1 MPASSSNSTP
11 AVANKDA
18 RREQEQIVS
27 GNPDSLQ
34 GNARLCRHL
43 DYEFKD
49 TQLLQRALTHRSYAP
64 DNNERLEFLGDS
76 ILDCVIA
83 RHLYNSL
90 PQLSEGE
97 LSRLRSNLVK
107 EETLVVLARQLDLG
121 SHLRLGE
128 GERKSAG
135 FRRPSMLADAVEAL
149 FGAVFLDSGFAAAE
163 KVIMSLYV
171 PYLEKVDTQTLGKD
185 AKSML
190 QEYLQGRHIPLPNYT
205 LIATQGAAHAQSFQ
219 VECAVPS
226 LGITARGEGISRR
239 NAEQQAA
246 QAVYQQLPEMS

>member
-1 MPASSSNSTP
+1 
-11 AVANKDA
+11 
-18 RREQEQIVS
+18 
-27 GNPDSLQ
+27 
-34 GNARLCRHL
+34 
-43 DYEFKD
+43 
-49 TQLLQRALTHRSYAP
+49 
-64 DNNERLEFLGDS
+64 
-76 ILDCVIA
+76 
-83 RHLYNSL
+83 
-90 PQLSEGE
+90 
-97 LSRLRSNLVK
+97 
-107 EETLVVLARQLDLG
+107 
-121 SHLRLGE
+121 
-128 GERKSAG
+128 
-135 FRRPSMLADAVEAL
+135 
-149 FGAVFLDSGFAAAE
+149 
-163 KVIMSLYV
+163 MSLYV